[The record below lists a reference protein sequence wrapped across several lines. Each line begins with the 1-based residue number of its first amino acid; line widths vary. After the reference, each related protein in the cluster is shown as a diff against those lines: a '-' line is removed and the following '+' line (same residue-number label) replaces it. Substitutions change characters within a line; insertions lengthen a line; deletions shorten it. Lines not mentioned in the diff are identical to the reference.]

1 MWSDSW
7 MPRPAPRNRLTN
19 VDETQH
25 STQDAPQC
33 RIWDAND
40 PESCTDYQTKR
51 RVQSDL
57 EQKQPAQTPRSII
70 KRRRGFLEIMRTGQ
84 LDKAITQILAL

>member
-1 MWSDSW
+1 
-7 MPRPAPRNRLTN
+7 
-19 VDETQH
+19 
-25 STQDAPQC
+25 
-33 RIWDAND
+33 
-40 PESCTDYQTKR
+40 
-51 RVQSDL
+51 L